1 MSDPGMDQLREM
13 LFEIRGDLGRM
24 EGTLGQVLTEQT
36 RQATAV
42 AQHIEEDRA
51 THAAQDDRLLKA
63 IQGTSDQ
70 FLHALRQLNGQFV
83 EAVTKLVTQFV
94 GSQRVIEERVANLE
108 QARIAEHAAHATSER
123 WRAAIFALAS
133 LAAGFF
139 GGLLSHWPGRHG

>member
-24 EGTLGQVLTEQT
+24 EGTLAQVLTEQT
-36 RQATAV
+36 RQAAAI

-63 IQGTSDQ
+63 IQGMSDQ
-70 FLHALRQLNGQFV
+70 FLNVMRQLNGQFV

-94 GSQRVIEERVANLE
+94 GTQRVIEDRLGSLE
-108 QARIAEHAAHATSER
+108 QARIADHAARGMSER
-123 WRAAIFALAS
+123 WRAALLAIAS
-133 LAAGFF
+133 VAAGFL
-139 GGLLSHWPGRHG
+139 GGLASHVHFGNR